1 MSPLDPFYP
10 VVDSAA
16 WIARILP
23 AGVKLV
29 QLRIKDRA
37 APDLR
42 DQVRRARD
50 LCRAAGARLVLNDHW
65 RLAID
70 EGIDFIHLGQE
81 DLDGAD
87 VPALR
92 RAGTSIGV
100 STHTHGEL
108 DRALSINPAYVAL
121 GPIFPTRLK
130 AMPWIPQGIER
141 VATWRRVIGDL
152 PLVAI
157 GGITVER
164 AGDCLGAGATSVAVV
179 TDIAT
184 SPDPARRCQDWIS
197 QTRPE
202 RRSRG

>member
-1 MSPLDPFYP
+1 MMPLDPFYP
-10 VVDSAA
+10 VADSAA
-16 WIARILP
+16 WVERILP
-23 AGVKLV
+23 AGIKLV
-29 QLRIKDRA
+29 QLRIKDAA

-42 DQVRRARD
+42 DQIRRARD

-92 RAGTSIGV
+92 RAGIAVGV

-108 DRALSINPAYVAL
+108 DRALSIDPAYVAL

-130 AMPWIPQGIER
+130 AMPWVPQGIDR
-141 VATWRRVIGDL
+141 IATWRRVIGDL

-164 AGDCLGAGATSVAVV
+164 AGACLQAGATSIAVV
-179 TDIAT
+179 TDIVT
-184 SPDPARRCQDWIS
+184 SQDPATRCQDWIS
-197 QTRPE
+197 RTRPAVMP
-202 RRSRG
+202 RA